1 MNLKYYLRGLGLGI
15 VITAII
21 MGIAA
26 SSKKTALS
34 DEDIIIKAK
43 NLGMIEESELADYV
57 QKAKSAFEQ
66 EVRSEIEAEYEKN
79 AELQA
84 ADSLM
89 TDAPQ
94 ESQTSE
100 SGISKDGNEDEPN
113 EPGEDTEAMGMQAE
127 PIVFTVRKGETPYS
141 ISERLESSGLVTA
154 ATDFDK
160 YLVDNGYDRKIVA
173 SEYMIPPD
181 ADMDMIAR
189 IITGHK
195 ITE

>member
-21 MGIAA
+21 MGILA
-26 SSKKTALS
+26 SSKKAALS

-43 NLGMIEESELADYV
+43 NLGMIEESELTDYV
-57 QKAKSAFEQ
+57 QKAKSTFEQ
-66 EVRSEIEAEYEKN
+66 EVRSEIEAEYEKK

-84 ADSLM
+84 ANNLTADVQ
-89 TDAPQ
+89 Q
-94 ESQTSE
+94 EAQASE
-100 SGISKDGNEDEPN
+100 GSISKDSNEDEPD
-113 EPGEDTEAMGMQAE
+113 ETGEDAESMGMQAE